1 MTQQTRTAGA
11 VSSRVPGS
19 LGIVRP
25 ENRGEFMW
33 TIPFL
38 ICAALVVAGA
48 WHLRKSFLAVQR
60 SSGPGLPAQEVSL
73 YAAAYLHG
81 GTAHAAVTAFLAMR
95 LEGRLILSRSGTAT
109 VTDPTPRNDV
119 EGAIVSAAGPTRQK
133 ALRELAPGV
142 RTSAAIRAIGVRLT
156 REGVIPQPV
165 GVDRFRYLAKYRA
178 FHGWMLVV
186 ALVVGVV
193 TVPLATATGN
203 GGLPSLLAFLLL
215 LALGSVPVI
224 RYRIPDPLRSNKGN
238 RQHLASLQGDAAWQ
252 PADVG
257 LAKETTATL
266 KPFALGSTSH
276 VPGMADDEV
285 RTLLDEFR
293 TTAHLSSRRSAAT
306 AATAAAAGTAS
317 AGYAGGFTPSSQ
329 GGCGGSGGPSGGHSS
344 CGGHSCGGCGGGCG
358 GCGG

>member
-1 MTQQTRTAGA
+1 
-11 VSSRVPGS
+11 
-19 LGIVRP
+19 
-25 ENRGEFMW
+25 MW

-38 ICAALVVAGA
+38 ICTALVVAGA
-48 WHLRKSFLAVQR
+48 WHLRKSFLALQR
-60 SSGPGLPAQEVSL
+60 SSAPGGLPAQELSL
-73 YAAAYLHG
+73 YDAAHLHG
-81 GTAHAAVTAFLAMR
+81 GTAHAALTAFLAMR

-142 RTSAAIRAIGVRLT
+142 RTSAAVRAIGVRLT

-165 GVDRFRYLAKYRA
+165 ASDRFRHLAKYRA
-178 FHGWMLVV
+178 FHGWMLVA

-193 TVPLATATGN
+193 TVPLATATGK

-215 LALGSVPVI
+215 LALGSVPVV
-224 RYRIPDPLRSNKGN
+224 RYRIPDPLGSDKGRR
-238 RQHLASLQGDAAWQ
+238 RQIASLQGDAAWQ

-257 LAKETTATL
+257 LATETTAAL
-266 KPFALGSTSH
+266 KPFALGSTTH

-293 TTAHLSSRRSAAT
+293 TTAHVSSRRSAAT
-306 AATAAAAGTAS
+306 AAAATAVAGTA
-317 AGYAGGFTPSSQ
+317 ATGYASGFTPSGQ
-329 GGCGGSGGPSGGHSS
+329 GGCGGSGGPAGGHSS